1 LFTGERQDALLKS
14 HPGLGICLESKGNT
28 VMNITIQNRNPNYQD
43 RLARELTARLN
54 EGAQQLP
61 HEISERLKAAR
72 MQALS
77 KRKVVKLQLAT
88 DLSVHGTAVALHMGG
103 EHRSVWNRLASFL
116 PLLALVAGL
125 LAIDVLQE
133 QNRAD
138 ELAEVDA
145 ELLTDDLPPEAF
157 TDPGFMRFLSAKVP
171 N

>member
-1 LFTGERQDALLKS
+1 
-14 HPGLGICLESKGNT
+14 
-28 VMNITIQNRNPNYQD
+28 MNITIQNSDPNYQH
-43 RLARELTARLN
+43 RLGRELTARLS

-72 MQALS
+72 MQALG
-77 KRKVVKLQLAT
+77 KRKVVKSQFAT
-88 DLSVHGTAVALHMGG
+88 DFSVHANAVALHLGG
-103 EHRSVWNRLASFL
+103 EHRSFWNRLASFL

-157 TDPGFMRFLSAKVP
+157 TDPGFLRFLSANTP
-171 N
+171 H

>member
-1 LFTGERQDALLKS
+1 
-14 HPGLGICLESKGNT
+14 
-28 VMNITIQNRNPNYQD
+28 
-43 RLARELTARLN
+43 
-54 EGAQQLP
+54 
-61 HEISERLKAAR
+61 
-72 MQALS
+72 
-77 KRKVVKLQLAT
+77 
-88 DLSVHGTAVALHMGG
+88 
-103 EHRSVWNRLASFL
+103 
-116 PLLALVAGL
+116 LALVAGL

>member
-1 LFTGERQDALLKS
+1 
-14 HPGLGICLESKGNT
+14 
-28 VMNITIQNRNPNYQD
+28 MNITLQNRSSNYQD
-43 RLARELTARLN
+43 RFGRALTARLN

-77 KRKVVKLQLAT
+77 KRKVVKLQLTA
-88 DLSVHGTAVALHMGG
+88 DLSVHGNAAALHLGG
-103 EHRSVWNRLASFL
+103 EHRSLWNRLASFL

-125 LAIDVLQE
+125 VTIDVLQE

-157 TDPGFMRFLSAKVP
+157 TDPGFLHFLSAKVA

>member
-1 LFTGERQDALLKS
+1 
-14 HPGLGICLESKGNT
+14 
-28 VMNITIQNRNPNYQD
+28 
-43 RLARELTARLN
+43 
-54 EGAQQLP
+54 
-61 HEISERLKAAR
+61 
-72 MQALS
+72 
-77 KRKVVKLQLAT
+77 
-88 DLSVHGTAVALHMGG
+88 MGG

>member
-1 LFTGERQDALLKS
+1 
-14 HPGLGICLESKGNT
+14 
-28 VMNITIQNRNPNYQD
+28 MNITIQNRDPDYQD
-43 RLARELTARLN
+43 RLGRELIARLN
-54 EGAQQLP
+54 DGAQQLP

-77 KRKVVKLQLAT
+77 KRKIVKSQLAT
-88 DLSVHGTAVALHMGG
+88 DLSVHGHAAALHLGG
-103 EHRSVWNRLASFL
+103 EHRSFWNRLASFL

-157 TDPGFMRFLSAKVP
+157 TDPGFLRFLSAKVS

>member
-1 LFTGERQDALLKS
+1 
-14 HPGLGICLESKGNT
+14 
-28 VMNITIQNRNPNYQD
+28 MNVTIQNRDPSYQN
-43 RLARELTARLN
+43 RLGRALTVRLN

-77 KRKVVKLQLAT
+77 KRKVVTSQLAS
-88 DLSVHGTAVALHMGG
+88 DLSIHGNAVALHMGG
-103 EHRSVWNRLASFL
+103 EHRSFWNRFASFV

-157 TDPGFMRFLSAKVP
+157 TDPGFLRFLSAKVS